1 MKDLPRTKNTPWYAA
16 GLAFECLE
24 CGNCCAGPDEGF
36 VWATEAEVAAI
47 ARHLGLSTDETRR
60 RYVRKVGSRVS
71 LRERPAGK
79 DCVFLAPAAH
89 GTRKCRIYPIRPT
102 QCRTWPFW
110 KSNLASP
117 DNWGLAGLRC
127 GGINRG
133 RTYSREEIE
142 QRRDA
147 TRT

>member
-1 MKDLPRTKNTPWYAA
+1 VNVFTKKPLWYAA

-36 VWATEAEVAAI
+36 VWATEDEVAAI
-47 ARHLGLSTDETRR
+47 ARYLGLSTDETRR
-60 RYVRKVGSRVS
+60 RYVRNVGSRLS
-71 LRERPAGK
+71 LRERPVGK
-79 DCVFLAPAAH
+79 DCVFLAPAAR
-89 GTRKCRIYPIRPT
+89 GTRKCRIYPVRPT

-110 KSNLASP
+110 KANLASP
-117 DNWGLAGLRC
+117 NSWALAGLRC

-133 RTYSREEIE
+133 RTYSLEEIE
-142 QRRDA
+142 QRRDV